1 MKMLA
6 IEFSSPQ
13 RSVAVFN
20 SGSGESKV
28 AEVVE
33 TGGRATKALGM
44 IEEALRQAQ
53 LEREQIEFLA
63 IGLGP
68 GSYTGI
74 RAAISLAQ
82 GWQLAAEVKIIG
94 ISSVAAIAAQAW
106 EEGLRDKVA
115 AIVDAQRNEFY
126 VAEYEL
132 NDSGPRETAPL
143 RLASL
148 AEAQGLSQNQLV
160 IGPEVERWFAA
171 GRAMLPRAAT
181 LARMAQERT
190 DSVPGEQLEPIYL
203 RKPQF
208 VKAPLP
214 RILP

>member
-6 IEFSSPQ
+6 LEFSSSQ
-13 RSVAVFN
+13 RSVSAANFAA
-20 SGSGESKV
+20 GESVV

-44 IEEALRQAQ
+44 VEEALRQAQ
-53 LEREQIEFLA
+53 LEREQIDSVVV
-63 IGLGP
+63 GLGP

-82 GWQLAAEVKIIG
+82 GWQLAAEVGLIG

-106 EEGLRDKVA
+106 EEGLREKMAVV
-115 AIVDAQRNEFY
+115 VDAQRNEFY
-126 VAEYEL
+126 IAEYEL
-132 NDSGPRETAPL
+132 NEAGPIEIRPL
-143 RLASL
+143 RLASMS
-148 AEAQGLSQNQLV
+148 EAQTLSHNRLV
-160 IGPEVERWFAA
+160 VGPEVERWFAA
-171 GRAMLPRAAT
+171 GRAMVPRAST
-181 LARMAQERT
+181 LARMALKRT

-203 RKPQF
+203 RQPQF

-214 RILP
+214 RIVP